1 MFNYARIYS
10 TGIVLCASIT
20 SMHSA
25 LAADTRTVTEP
36 VIPTACTILKATG
49 NDATQIIQKAL
60 NSCSNGQAVK
70 LVANGSQGSFYSGA
84 LVIPSGVSLWVDQ
97 GASLRALNKA
107 SAFDNGSGTCGTLDK
122 KGNGCS
128 ALITMNSNVNS
139 GIYGAG
145 TIDGQGGATLTDK
158 NVSWWTL
165 AQQAK
170 TSGSKQNAPRLVQ
183 INKGKNITLYKIT
196 LKDSPNF
203 HVVFKQGDGL
213 TAWKVT
219 INTPKTARNTDGI
232 DPISSKNVTVAH
244 SYISTGDDN
253 VAIKA
258 NAGAGSSSNMSFIDN
273 NFGAGHGLSI
283 GSETTDGVYNIDVKG
298 LTLNGT
304 TNGLRIKSDASA
316 SGEVSNVNYT
326 GVTMTNVPNAIVMD
340 TIYEKKSGSTKANWH
355 DVNYNN
361 VTVNGASKFIFNGTN
376 ASKPLSASMRN
387 MNLSNAKI
395 TWTKVNANVLQF

>member
-1 MFNYARIYS
+1 MLNLARVYS
-10 TGIVLCASIT
+10 TGMVLGASIFMIQT
-20 SMHSA
+20 AS
-25 LAADTRTVTEP
+25 AADTRTVKEP
-36 VIPTACTILKATG
+36 VIPSACTILKATG
-49 NDATQIIQKAL
+49 ADATQVIQKAL
-60 NSCSNGQAVK
+60 NGCSSGQAVK
-70 LVANGSQGSFYSGA
+70 LVANGSQGNFYSGA
-84 LVIPSGVSLWVDQ
+84 LVIPTGVSLWIDQ
-97 GASLRALNKA
+97 GATLHALNKA
-107 SAFDNGSGTCGTLDK
+107 SAFDNGSGTCGTLDT

-128 ALITMNSNVNS
+128 ALITMNSATNS
-139 GIYGAG
+139 GIYGLG
-145 TIDGQGGATLTDK
+145 TIDGQGGATLSDK

-170 TSGSKQNAPRLVQ
+170 TAGSKQNAPRLIQ

-196 LKDSPNF
+196 LKNSPNF

-213 TAWKVT
+213 TAWGVT
-219 INTPKTARNTDGI
+219 INTPSTARNTDGI

-258 NAGAGSSSNMSFIDN
+258 NAGAGSSSYMSFIDN

-283 GSETTDGVYNIDVKG
+283 GSETTDGVYNIDVNG

-316 SGEVSNVNYT
+316 SGEVANVNYNT
-326 GVTMTNVPNAIVMD
+326 VTMTNVANALMMD

-355 DVNYNN
+355 DVSYNN
-361 VTVNGASKFIFNGTN
+361 ITVNGKSKFIFNGTN
-376 ASKPLSASMRN
+376 ASKPLAATMRN
-387 MNLSNAKI
+387 MHLSNANI
-395 TWTKVNANVLQF
+395 TWTKVNANILQY